1 MRPVRLT
8 GLVATAAVVTAT
20 LTGMGAASAGER
32 PTPTPEHQ
40 YYSPGLLASMA
51 DEFDITPR
59 QAETRLGQEF
69 AAMEAVDPAEDAAG
83 AAYAGA
89 WFDADRGGLVV
100 GVTDAGVADAV
111 RAAAD
116 VDVEVVEH
124 SATVLDAVVAELN
137 AVAEEEAPP
146 AEVTSWYVDPVANEV
161 VVTVLADT
169 GADAQETAAFLA
181 EAESL
186 GPVTVLEVGERPE
199 TFAAGTVGGDPYYIN
214 GTTRCSIGFSVHG
227 GFVTAG
233 HCGGAG
239 STVHGWDWSLMGNV
253 AAASFPGNDH
263 GWVRIGHGWW
273 TEPVVLGWGTV
284 HDVLV
289 RGSSVAPVGSSIC
302 RSGSTTGW
310 RCGTVQALNVTVNYE
325 QGPVYGTTQ
334 TSACAQGG
342 DSGGSFITGDQA
354 QGVTSGGSGDC
365 VTGGR
370 TFFAPVNPILSA
382 YGLSLV
388 LA

>member
-20 LTGMGAASAGER
+20 LTGVGAASAGER
-32 PTPTPEHQ
+32 PADGPDRQ
-40 YYSPGLLASMA
+40 DYSPGLLTSMA
-51 DEFDITPR
+51 DEFGITPLE
-59 QAETRLGQEF
+59 AETRLGQEF
-69 AAMEAVDPAEDAAG
+69 AAMDAVDPAEEAAG
-83 AAYAGA
+83 SAYAGA
-89 WFDADRGGLVV
+89 WFDAERGALVV
-100 GVTDAGVADAV
+100 GVTDAGAADAV
-111 RAAAD
+111 RAAAE

-124 SATVLDAVVAELN
+124 SAAVLDGVVAELN

-146 AEVTSWYVDPVANEV
+146 ADVTSWYVDPAANEV
-161 VVTVLADT
+161 VVTVLA
-169 GADAQETAAFLA
+169 GADDSTTAAFLA
-181 EAESL
+181 EARAL
-186 GPVTVLEVGERPE
+186 GPVTVTEVSERPE

-214 GTTRCSIGFSVHG
+214 SNTRCSIGFSVHG

-310 RCGTVQALNVTVNYE
+310 RCGTVEALNVTVNYQ

-354 QGVTSGGSGDC
+354 QGVTSGGSGNC
-365 VTGGR
+365 ATGGR